1 MSDVDVAPDYIVVN
15 RASGRMLTHAA
26 TEITVRDHVVV
37 SDEPPS
43 RGGENRRP
51 SPLEYILVGLCAC
64 VNVSTGRMAE
74 KLRFSY
80 DRLETSAEGVLDTR
94 GRRGLAD
101 VPVHY
106 QAVRLRVRIRTDEPE
121 KRIEKLADLV
131 GRYCPVESLLHSACQ
146 EFDVVWERME

>member
-1 MSDVDVAPDYIVVN
+1 MTRIDTAQDYIVVN
-15 RASGRMLTHAA
+15 RATGRMLTHAA
-26 TEITVRDHVVV
+26 SEVTVRDHVVV

-43 RGGENRRP
+43 RGGENRGP
-51 SPLEYILVGLCAC
+51 SPLEYILVGLCGC

-74 KLRFSY
+74 KLRFEYS
-80 DRLETSAEGVLDTR
+80 DLETSAEGVLDTR

-106 QAVRLRVRIRTDEPE
+106 QAVRLTVRIRTDEPD
-121 KRIEKLADLV
+121 KRLEKLQDLV

-146 EFDVVWERME
+146 EFDVVWERLE

>member
-1 MSDVDVAPDYIVVN
+1 MSAQADRPDYIVVN
-15 RASGRMLTHAA
+15 RAEGRMLTHSA
-26 TEITVRDHVVV
+26 TEVAVRDHLVV

-43 RGGENRRP
+43 RGGENRGP

-74 KLRFSY
+74 KMRFAYSH
-80 DRLETSAEGVLDTR
+80 LETSAEGVLDTR

-106 QAVRLRVRIRTDEPE
+106 QAVRLTVRIRTDEPDA
-121 KRIEKLADLV
+121 RLAKLQDLV

-146 EFDVVWERME
+146 EFDVTWERLE